1 MRLLRSPAE
10 KPAATMPGKQQLA
23 RAAKALRAGKLVAF
37 PTETVYGLGANAL
50 DPAAVARIFEV
61 KRRPRTSPLIIH
73 VDRIEAA
80 RELVT
85 QWPDAAQKLAE
96 AFWPGPL
103 TLVLPR
109 REIVPDIITGGGSH
123 VGVRMPSHPVALA
136 LIAAA
141 GVPVAAPS
149 ANRFTQIS
157 PTTAEHVRAG
167 LGSDVDVI
175 LDGGPCTV
183 GIESS
188 VLALY
193 DDGPVLLRPGGVS
206 REAIEAV
213 IGVPVRV
220 PGAAPVKGET
230 HAAPGMHFRHYSPR
244 TMTLTANPSMAVPSG
259 DGALLTHRPAHYAAL
274 PVAHLQV
281 MPNSPDAYA
290 QRLYAALHELD
301 AHGYDWIAIDLPP
314 DEPAWA
320 AVRDRLK
327 RAIAR

>member
-1 MRLLRSPAE
+1 MTSHPPADAP
-10 KPAATMPGKQQLA
+10 PASMPGKASLE

-37 PTETVYGLGANAL
+37 PTETVYGLGAHAL
-50 DPAAVARIFEV
+50 DAKAVARIFEV
-61 KRRPRTSPLIIH
+61 KRRPRTSPLIAH
-73 VDRIEAA
+73 VHSIEAA
-80 RELVT
+80 RALVT
-85 QWPDAAQKLAE
+85 QWPDAAQRLAE

-109 REIVPDIITGGGSH
+109 HPSVPDIVTGGGDF
-123 VGVRMPSHPVALA
+123 VGVRMPNHPVALA
-136 LIAAA
+136 LIQAA

-175 LDGGPCTV
+175 LDGGACAV
-183 GIESS
+183 GIEST
-188 VLALY
+188 VLGLY
-193 DDGPVLLRPGGVS
+193 ADGPVLLRPGGVDAA
-206 REAIEAV
+206 AIEA
-213 IGVPVRV
+213 ILGQ
-220 PGAAPVKGET
+220 PVKLPGSAPAQGEA

-244 TMTLTANPSMAVPSG
+244 TMTLTAHPAMELPSG
-259 DGALLTHRPAHYAAL
+259 EGALLTHRPEHFAGLA
-274 PVAHLQV
+274 VAHREVL
-281 MPNSPDAYA
+281 PAAPAEYA

-301 AHGYDWIAIDLPP
+301 AHHYDWIAIDLPP
-314 DEPAWA
+314 DEPSWH